1 MQHTWLFQDLVQKVF
16 GLEYHLG
23 NVKPMCRKARWIA
36 THFLLRLF
44 NLQRAIFKLHD
55 RGRGALGPSHWL
67 SLALV

>member
-44 NLQRAIFKLHD
+44 NQQRATFKLHD
-55 RGRGALGPSHWL
+55 RVTMALRP
-67 SLALV
+67 